1 MSKRRKKKKKTSG
14 KVMNQTGESFRQVLK
29 QRKNGKNKILIS
41 VWKMLQTIMQN
52 YKAKLKEESSYNFIM
67 TLIAEADEILQ
78 KTNLTIKDYNRFVE
92 IGKKLTNTE
101 VEYIY
106 SWLAE
111 GFYLRLPEIAEKE
124 GNYDFIKDGE
134 FYVA

>member
-1 MSKRRKKKKKTSG
+1 
-14 KVMNQTGESFRQVLK
+14 
-29 QRKNGKNKILIS
+29 
-41 VWKMLQTIMQN
+41 
-52 YKAKLKEESSYNFIM
+52 M
-67 TLIAEADEILQ
+67 TLIDEAEKILQ
-78 KTNLTIKDYNRFVE
+78 KTNLSIKDYNRFVE

-134 FYVA
+134 F

>member
-1 MSKRRKKKKKTSG
+1 
-14 KVMNQTGESFRQVLK
+14 MNL
-29 QRKNGKNKILIS
+29 L
-41 VWKMLQTIMQN
+41 
-52 YKAKLKEESSYNFIM
+52 EE
-67 TLIAEADEILQ
+67 AEKILQ
-78 KTNLTIKDYNRFVE
+78 KANLSIKDYNRFVE

-134 FYVA
+134 F

>member
-1 MSKRRKKKKKTSG
+1 
-14 KVMNQTGESFRQVLK
+14 
-29 QRKNGKNKILIS
+29 
-41 VWKMLQTIMQN
+41 
-52 YKAKLKEESSYNFIM
+52 M
-67 TLIAEADEILQ
+67 TLIDEADKILQ
-78 KTNLTIKDYNRFVE
+78 KANLSIKDYNRFVE

-124 GNYDFIKDGE
+124 GNYDIVKDGE
-134 FYVA
+134 F